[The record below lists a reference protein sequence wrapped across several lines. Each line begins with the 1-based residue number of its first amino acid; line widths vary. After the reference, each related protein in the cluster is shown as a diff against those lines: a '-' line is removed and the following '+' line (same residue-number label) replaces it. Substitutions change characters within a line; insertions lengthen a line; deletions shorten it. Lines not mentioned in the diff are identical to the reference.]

1 MDQHSKRQRT
11 GASAAVSLAAA
22 AADAVATSPAARV
35 APIARPGKRQQQ
47 TRAPAPSPPPLP
59 AADAAADAPPPPP
72 PPARRGS
79 NAQPSRPPPAA
90 AAATTTTTPTTPTTL
105 GPGVQASLPEFRAAA
120 VPYLVGRLVD
130 ARSTEAATLAL
141 RPSLARLSSEVA
153 RVLGES
159 ASLGHNASLLVVG
172 DAGGGKT
179 LAVER
184 AVAAVCARHNAGLP
198 LDNPAV
204 GVVRLS
210 GALHGDERGAMAEI
224 ARQLCDAFGVTG
236 AAASAAAAANTTT
249 TAAAGGGAAG
259 GGTATAASSAMPAAD
274 AAAAHM
280 FARAASF
287 GDNLAFLAEL
297 LSRLQQALKAVVFV
311 LDEAEAYVRAPQRQV
326 VLYNLLDALQR
337 SGVRAAV
344 VAVTSHWDLVE
355 GMEKRVRSRFESRTL
370 VVSPLAAP
378 AEAERAEKEAREART
393 KAEKAAARAAGG
405 GGGGA
410 GAGAAGAAAAAPSRR
425 GKSAATAAANNSND
439 NDAQAASA
447 ASAAASAEAAAAAED
462 AEAAARDA
470 RDETPSA
477 LLRAVLSL
485 PDHFEPRH
493 HAATHNA
500 SVRRALDAEPVR
512 RALAEAAD
520 AGATPRDVAAL
531 AVAALV
537 RAAGRASSGA
547 AMVDGSDVL
556 AAVRAAREAQDGRAT
571 AVTALSVLE
580 CALLA
585 AAARVEERALAGA
598 QAGSAAAGSAAAG
611 VGSSVGG
618 AAASAAAASSSSL
631 PVVNFEA
638 VYDEFAR
645 ATLRGSEF
653 DHLRSKPA
661 AWRAFRD
668 LVAAGLIEFCGG
680 GAAGGGGAGAA
691 AAAAAAAGAGGGGG
705 PHALTLPY
713 APVQLLLHRKDLE
726 QGLARH
732 QLCPAWLKRYL
743 EGV

>member
-1 MDQHSKRQRT
+1 MDQHAKRQRT
-11 GASAAVSLAAA
+11 TAAGKAAA
-22 AADAVATSPAARV
+22 AALVDTAATTRTTAA
-35 APIARPGKRQQQ
+35 AA
-47 TRAPAPSPPPLP
+47 AAAAAAPSRKQPPGATPPPP
-59 AADAAADAPPPPP
+59 AAADAAVDAATTLPPP
-72 PPARRGS
+72 PPADV
-79 NAQPSRPPPAA
+79 PIP
-90 AAATTTTTPTTPTTL
+90 ATTTTSLPL
-105 GPGVQASLPEFRAAA
+105 GPGIQASLCEFRAAA
-120 VPYLVGRLVD
+120 VPFLVGRLVD

-198 LDNPAV
+198 ADNPAV

-236 AAASAAAAANTTT
+236 AAASAAAAAAAAASTAPNAPPTTT
-249 TAAAGGGAAG
+249 TTNSAAAD
-259 GGTATAASSAMPAAD
+259 T
-274 AAAAHM
+274 AAAHV

-297 LSRLQQALKAVVFV
+297 LSRLQQALKAVIFV

-370 VVSPLAAP
+370 VVAPLSAP
-378 AEAERAEKEAREART
+378 AEAERAEQEAREARA
-393 KAEKAAARAAGG
+393 KAEEMGRRAE
-405 GGGGA
+405 GGA
-410 GAGAAGAAAAAPSRR
+410 GASAAAPSSRR
-425 GKSAATAAANNSND
+425 ANNNKSTTSATTNA
-439 NDAQAASA
+439 NAADDETA
-447 ASAAASAEAAAAAED
+447 VALALAAAED
-462 AEAAARDA
+462 AEQAAKEA
-470 RDETPSA
+470 RDETPAA

-520 AGATPRDVAAL
+520 GGATPRDVAAL

-547 AMVDGSDVL
+547 AMVDSSDVL

-585 AAARVEERALAGA
+585 ASARVEERALAAA
-598 QAGSAAAGSAAAG
+598 QQAAPAAGSAAAG
-611 VGSSVGG
+611 VASSGAQGG
-618 AAASAAAASSSSL
+618 GGSSSSL

-638 VYDEFAR
+638 VYDEFSR

-668 LVAAGLIEFCGG
+668 LVAAGLIEFCGT
-680 GAAGGGGAGAA
+680 AAGGGGAGA
-691 AAAAAAAGAGGGGG
+691 GAG

-743 EGV
+743 EG